1 MQTAPLTPELAIRA
15 AAAAA
20 TPPLKKARKPY
31 VITKHRECWTT
42 DEHELFVAA
51 LKKHGRNWKAVEAM
65 VKTKSVVQIR
75 SHAQKY
81 FQRMEKNGAGEQVP
95 PPRPKRRNVKRQR
108 TDNSSMSQVA
118 HSGPNF
124 CGIYANIA
132 GIMDPARSFD
142 VQKGIRDARL
152 SPLDKEI
159 MRMLIDNLQ
168 TNVSDAKLRGRFLDG
183 YREQVQAARR
193 K

>member
-1 MQTAPLTPELAIRA
+1 MQSSPLTPELAIRA

-31 VITKHRECWTT
+31 VITKNRECWSTE
-42 DEHELFVAA
+42 EHDVFVAA

-81 FQRMEKNGAGEQVP
+81 FQRMEKNGAAEQVP
-95 PPRPKRRNVKRQR
+95 PPRPKRRNAKRQR
-108 TDNSSMSQVA
+108 TD
-118 HSGPNF
+118 SGMPHIPHGSPNF

-132 GIMDPARSFD
+132 GIMDPSRSFD

-152 SPLDKEI
+152 SALDKEI
-159 MRMLIDNLQ
+159 MRMLIDNLE
-168 TNVSDAKLRGRFLDG
+168 TNVADAKVRSRYLDG
-183 YREQVQAARR
+183 YRQQLQAARR